1 MGRTIAQRVNL
12 DGIVKAGEMI
22 EVRQSSAL
30 TLHDRRVLNLLI
42 RQAGEHIADDRE
54 HVIATRYLRSPSHK
68 GGERVRDSIE
78 RLMTT
83 LVIVPTRDSK
93 GRRATRRTALLSDT
107 TTTDDEDNPSGEV
120 RYSFSPTM
128 REILRHSQYWGRI
141 KPHVMFAFSTKYAL
155 ALYEA
160 LCLRRN
166 LNRIDEEFPVEEF
179 REMLG
184 VAPGKLRAFPQLKQA
199 ALSPAVEEINA
210 LSDFNVQVE
219 PIREGGQQR
228 GTLTGFRVHWEM
240 KEPEAW
246 NEVLAEL
253 MRSKVGRKARIR
265 GTVETV
271 SPALPLAR

>member
-1 MGRTIAQRVNL
+1 
-12 DGIVKAGEMI
+12 MI

-30 TLHDRRVLNLLI
+30 TLHDRRVLSLLV
-42 RQAGEHIADDRE
+42 RYAGEHIAEDRE
-54 HVIATRYLRSPSHK
+54 HVVAMRHLRSPTHK

-83 LVIVPTRDSK
+83 LVVVPTRDSK

-107 TTTDDEDNPSGEV
+107 TTTDDEDNPGGEV

-128 REILRHSQYWGRI
+128 REILRQSQYWGRI

-166 LNRIDEEFPVEEF
+166 LNRTEEEFSVEEL

-184 VAPGKLRAFPQLKQA
+184 VAPGKLQAFPQLKQA
-199 ALSPAVEEINA
+199 ALTPAVEEINA

-219 PIREGGQQR
+219 PIRQGGQQR
-228 GTLTGFRVHWEM
+228 GTLTGFRVRWEM
-240 KEPEAW
+240 KEPDAW

-253 MRSKVGRKARIR
+253 MRSKVGRKVRIR
-265 GTVETV
+265 GTTEAVPPTLLV
-271 SPALPLAR
+271 G